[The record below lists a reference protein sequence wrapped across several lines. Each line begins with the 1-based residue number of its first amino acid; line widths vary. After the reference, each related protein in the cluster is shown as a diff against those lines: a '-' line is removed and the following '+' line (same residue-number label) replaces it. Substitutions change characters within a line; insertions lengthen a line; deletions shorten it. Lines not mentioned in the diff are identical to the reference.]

1 MSMSNARA
9 MGPLK
14 PQEIEALFVKRT
26 LETFIEDYIKE
37 TEGQKIEFFD
47 TLVLSSQKKL
57 LKSGYYGYKS
67 NSGTLAGVTKSLS
80 RVTGT
85 RTNNNSRSEPDFLD
99 ARRKYLVNHKKGILK
114 LYSPEFK
121 KYLDYNVD
129 NFNIQ
134 TPTGGRI
141 YLLSFLN
148 KLSHTEAKTTA
159 IKSLSEADKYAPDE
173 TLSFAPILLNEFKEF
188 KKGQSFTKPPD
199 DLFRH
204 RVVQLEI
211 AGGGRRR
218 IKRTKTRRTKRT
230 KTRRN

>member
-1 MSMSNARA
+1 MQNARA

-14 PQEIEALFVKRT
+14 PEEIEALFVKRT

-37 TEGQKIEFFD
+37 TEGQKIEYFD
-47 TLVLSSQKKL
+47 SLDLSSQKKL

-99 ARRKYLVNHKKGILK
+99 ARRKYLVNQKKSDFK

-159 IKSLSEADKYAPDE
+159 IESLSEAGKYAADE
-173 TLSFAPILLNEFKEF
+173 TLSFSPALIRAFKEYP
-188 KKGQSFTKPPD
+188 KTQSFTKPP
-199 DLFRH
+199 LEPRIY
-204 RVVQLEI
+204 VVDQHEN
-211 AGGGRRR
+211 AWGGRRR